1 LLIYCFAVEFNWV
14 ILVSG
19 ISDGVMGIAIFIAF
33 RRYIYFQTING
44 RV

>member
-1 LLIYCFAVEFNWV
+1 MKIFQIKWI

-19 ISDGVMGIAIFIAF
+19 ISDGVMGTAIYIAF
-33 RRYIYFQTING
+33 RRYIYFKPISG